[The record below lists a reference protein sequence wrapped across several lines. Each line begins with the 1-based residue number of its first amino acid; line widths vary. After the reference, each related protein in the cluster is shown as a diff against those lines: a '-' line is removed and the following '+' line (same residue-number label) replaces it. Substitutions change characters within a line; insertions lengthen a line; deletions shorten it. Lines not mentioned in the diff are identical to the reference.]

1 MLLSAFRESGG
12 VSLTSVFIVLLS
24 AVIHVWW
31 NYLTKSSQSPKAF
44 SLLKGTILMG
54 VAMGTVLTVPLR
66 GVPIDVWVYVGA
78 SGAIHMLYILSLS
91 SAYEV
96 GDISYIY
103 PIARSAPA
111 FVPLAAFLT
120 LGETVSLQ
128 GGFGILIVVVAIIV
142 LQMRGRAVSDLQQLW
157 ASLTRK
163 DCRWA
168 FATLGTVVTYTV
180 IDKAGMVTFSR
191 SEAISPTLQGPL
203 YFLLES
209 AVCYLFFWATM
220 LFSPG
225 LSLGVVWRRE
235 WSKVVAA
242 ALGTMGSY
250 SLILYVMQSENVSY
264 IVALRQA
271 SVFLA
276 VLVGWLALKEEY
288 GRSRLVASAAMLV
301 GFYLVATAR

>member
-1 MLLSAFRESGG
+1 
-12 VSLTSVFIVLLS
+12 
-24 AVIHVWW
+24 
-31 NYLTKSSQSPKAF
+31 
-44 SLLKGTILMG
+44 MG
-54 VAMGTVLTVPLR
+54 VR
-66 GVPIDVWVYVGA
+66 G
-78 SGAIHMLYILSLS
+78 SLSRDSYALHPVLS

-128 GGFGILIVVVAIIV
+128 GGFGILIVVVAIFV

-191 SEAISPTLQGPL
+191 SGAISPTLQGPL

-235 WSKVVAA
+235 WSKVVEA

-276 VLVGWLALKEEY
+276 VLVGSQGGVRKVTACGFSGDAGWVLSGSHGKVS
-288 GRSRLVASAAMLV
+288 GSASLTIGSIERTDV
-301 GFYLVATAR
+301 IFIPVNKSLP